1 MKTALLL
8 ALMVTGGLMATT
20 FDVLV
25 DTARLLE
32 SLRDGAA
39 SAAGT
44 TTTLVDTTLSAAE
57 GHADDEWNGGSLFW
71 KTDADSVITGEA
83 VGSMVSATTFN
94 GSLDF
99 TPVAGSVTLTT
110 PAGDATDNGLGAV
123 RSALV
128 AKTYHWDEDGGG
140 ADPLIGVVEPGTV
153 SLVVTFNVGTW
164 SMTDA
169 LGDGVLRDNTGAV
182 GTVDYLTGA
191 LVVTGTPPPGVNLPL
206 LSIDGT
212 YSNRAVSGTLVYS
225 TKALALNFATAQT
238 GAITATYTYSG
249 TLFRQY
255 IPIVTDFAVSGGTV
269 TFSPAALVPTG
280 TGDTYGLMTRRYPR
294 WLLFQKLNEALREIK
309 QYVLDQTDIPVSSL
323 VNNEYA
329 LADSVRVFAVWNGNT
344 GTTPRDWQR
353 VTRYQQVNGRLQFY
367 DWLIGDT
374 IRIQYYG
381 DTTPVDDEQDAIPA
395 TIDPVWLAYEAAV
408 KCARW
413 RLFQPG
419 ADEKT
424 QTTLVNDLMARR
436 DKQKARANIIN
447 PNPSA
452 FKTAILP
459 ER

>member
-1 MKTALLL
+1 MRTALLL
-8 ALMVTGGLMATT
+8 ALMVTGVLMATT

-32 SLRDGAA
+32 SLREGAA

-57 GHADDEWNGGSLFW
+57 GHADDEWNGGSLFL
-71 KTDADSVITGEA
+71 KTDASSVITGEA
-83 VGSMVSATTFN
+83 VGSVVGGTSFS
-94 GSLDF
+94 GSLDYRPESG
-99 TPVAGSVTLTT
+99 TAVTLTT
-110 PAGDATDNGLGAV
+110 PAGIATTSDGTFTTTGTADTGTSPDWSTGTLPKHPVVPGSVTITGTFSDHADIVVTDAA
-123 RSALV
+123 
-128 AKTYHWDEDGGG
+128 EDGTLISSDGLWSG
-140 ADPLIGVVEPGTV
+140 AINYDTGEWYIGFFVEPGTGTGSSAVYEYYAVTGSV
-153 SLVVTFNVGTW
+153 SY
-164 SMTDA
+164 A
-169 LGDGVLRDNTGAV
+169 
-182 GTVDYLTGA
+182 TGA
-191 LVVTGTPPPGVNLPL
+191 LT
-206 LSIDGT
+206 LS
-212 YSNRAVSGTLVYS
+212 
-225 TKALALNFATAQT
+225 FATEQT

-255 IPIVTDFAVSGGTV
+255 IPVVADFAVSGGTV
-269 TFSPAALVPTG
+269 TFTPAAAVPTG

-329 LADSVRVFAVWNGNT
+329 LADSVRVFAIWNGNT
-344 GTTPRDWQR
+344 SQTPRDWVR
-353 VTRYQQVNGRLQFY
+353 ITRYQQVNGRLQFY
-367 DWLIGDT
+367 DWMIGDT

-381 DTTPVDDEQDAIPA
+381 DTTPVDDEQDVIPV
-395 TIDPVWLAYEAAV
+395 TIDPMWLAYEAAV

-447 PNPSA
+447 PNPSS